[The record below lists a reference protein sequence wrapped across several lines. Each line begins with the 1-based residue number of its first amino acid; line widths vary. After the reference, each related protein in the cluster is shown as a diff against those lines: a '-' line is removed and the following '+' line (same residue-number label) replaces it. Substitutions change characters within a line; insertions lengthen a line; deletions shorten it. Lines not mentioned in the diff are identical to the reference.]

1 MAKRKD
7 NKTLAENRKARHD
20 YFVDEAMEAGIALV
34 GTEVKSI
41 RNGRVNLKDCYAD
54 INNGEIFINNMH
66 ISPYEQGNIFNV
78 DPLRKRKLLLHKSEI
93 QRLIGIVQQQGVAL
107 IPLSLYLKNGRV
119 KVNLGVWEGFV
130 EVRKTTTREIQ
141 CLKRL
146 IRERWI
152 DNLRKEIDIRF
163 FSRRY
168 LEEKV
173 IILILKL
180 YLLSTFFIFKS
191 SNFCLLLIYKVLD

>member
-54 INNGEIFINNMH
+54 IYNGEIYINNMH

-93 QRLIGIVQQQGVAL
+93 QRLIGIVQQQGIAL

-119 KVNLGVWEGFV
+119 KVNLGVCRGKKNYDKRDTMLE
-130 EVRKTTTREIQ
+130 KAHKREMDRQ
-141 CLKRL
+141 LK
-146 IRERWI
+146 ER
-152 DNLRKEIDIRF
+152 N
-163 FSRRY
+163 RY
-168 LEEKV
+168 
-173 IILILKL
+173 
-180 YLLSTFFIFKS
+180 
-191 SNFCLLLIYKVLD
+191 